1 MLALN
6 SSIYLLKPSENVC
19 QPVGH
24 LAHSSSSFVPHPSSR
39 PADPPVSCAEFI
51 TELERLE
58 AKSNIQLGLSWETV
72 EKVHKTKKHCCV
84 F

>member
-6 SSIYLLKPSENVC
+6 RPIYLLKPSQNVC

-24 LAHSSSSFVPHPSSR
+24 PAHSSSSFVPRPSSR

-51 TELERLE
+51 SELEHSE
-58 AKSNIQLGLSWETV
+58 AKSNIQLGLREDSV
-72 EKVHKTKKHCCV
+72 GNVLKNKMH
-84 F
+84 